1 MAAAGGTVFF
11 VPVQHVDSF
20 TVTAIMDVHHKRNSF
35 LLGDKSLCPDKHIVP
50 FRQKIHNEKTFTI
63 FDRKAARRE
72 SVEEQYKKK
81 KTGSAK
87 KAAPHGIKD
96 RKSASEQKK
105 KAQRAERIPERKK
118 SNWDD
123 GEFLD
128 DWDEVSGKTAA
139 HSNKRR
145 VKKPAG
151 KSSQTFHEKSS
162 QTFHEKSS
170 QNRTVKRSASAST
183 AASGRNRKRRSARKE
198 PMAALD
204 IAIALTGVLVLAA
217 AAFTTSMYLGR
228 NEQNKQMEAVAA
240 VGKNL
245 EAIGMSGEEVLSAV
259 AVAAQN
265 VSEEASEEETTETEN
280 GYEEKDLEANV
291 DVILKLSSMQ
301 KDMKIKFADKNS
313 GKLIGNQPF
322 TVKLEGASSQNAKDD
337 DKDGI
342 IYLKDLKAGDYV
354 VTVTGPDE
362 ISGRK
367 AAGISGR
374 VTVKD
379 KIEYKKVDVTDEIKK
394 ESEINVAKEDT
405 AIAPA
410 VESVLQDTVEWV
422 ASTKTPAGNGQE
434 YEEVGKS
441 DIPEPAQARLL
452 EPEIKY
458 AYFAKETQIAVFD
471 QPREESPAERENTPP
486 SESESSSESEST
498 KPSESESTKS
508 TESESESG
516 SSKPTESESTKPSES
531 ESTKPSE
538 SESATESST
547 AATEPTKTPETK
559 PEEIKVKKITISG
572 SATVEVGQT
581 VSLSVTVS
589 PDNAANK
596 SVRWEIVSG
605 KEFASVD
612 DKGTVKGVKAGE
624 AKIKAVA
631 QDGSNVESGIST
643 VKVTE
648 KKINRGDTKTL
659 LKDKNGNQLYCKD
672 GDTYREATTA
682 DYYTKDKF
690 YRKKANV
697 EYRYTGWQ
705 TIDGR
710 RFFYDKN
717 GTAVTG
723 EQVIQGGD
731 GSLNTGTVMG
741 IDISKHN
748 GNIDWNAV
756 KNSGVQYVIL
766 RCGYRGSASGVLVED
781 QKFKSNIQGATAAG
795 LKVGIYFFS
804 QAVNEV
810 EAVEEASMTLSLIK
824 KYRIT
829 YPVYIDVESAN
840 GRADGISKAART
852 SVINAFCQT
861 IRNSGYTPGLYAN
874 KNWLTEKINT
884 GALGGCKIWLAQY
897 VAAPTYGGR
906 YEMWQY
912 SSRGSIAGIKGN
924 VDLNVS
930 YMGY

>member
-1 MAAAGGTVFF
+1 M
-11 VPVQHVDSF
+11 
-20 TVTAIMDVHHKRNSF
+20 
-35 LLGDKSLCPDKHIVP
+35 
-50 FRQKIHNEKTFTI
+50 
-63 FDRKAARRE
+63 
-72 SVEEQYKKK
+72 EEQHKKK

-96 RKSASEQKK
+96 RKSVSEQKK

-151 KSSQTFHEKSS
+151 KSSQ
-162 QTFHEKSS
+162 
-170 QNRTVKRSASAST
+170 NRTVKRSASALT
-183 AASGRNRKRRSARKE
+183 AASGRNRKHRSARKE

-265 VSEEASEEETTETEN
+265 VSEEASEEETTETET

-458 AYFAKETQIAVFD
+458 AYFAKETQIAVFN
-471 QPREESPAERENTPP
+471 QPREESPAESENTPP
-486 SESESSSESEST
+486 TESESSSESEST
-498 KPSESESTKS
+498 KPSESEGTKP

-559 PEEIKVKKITISG
+559 PEEVKVKKITISG

-605 KEFASVD
+605 KEFVSVD

-705 TIDGR
+705 TIDGK

-723 EQVIQGGD
+723 EQVIQGVKYTFNGD

-874 KNWLTEKINT
+874 KNWLAEKINT

>member
-1 MAAAGGTVFF
+1 M
-11 VPVQHVDSF
+11 
-20 TVTAIMDVHHKRNSF
+20 
-35 LLGDKSLCPDKHIVP
+35 
-50 FRQKIHNEKTFTI
+50 
-63 FDRKAARRE
+63 
-72 SVEEQYKKK
+72 EEQHKKK

-96 RKSASEQKK
+96 RKSVSEQKK

-128 DWDEVSGKTAA
+128 DWDEVSGKTAE

-162 QTFHEKSS
+162 Q
-170 QNRTVKRSASAST
+170 NRTVKRSGSAST
-183 AASGRNRKRRSARKE
+183 AASGRNRKHRSARKE

-265 VSEEASEEETTETEN
+265 APEEASEEETTETET

-410 VESVLQDTVEWV
+410 VESVLHDTVEWV

-471 QPREESPAERENTPP
+471 QPREESPAESENTPP
-486 SESESSSESEST
+486 TESESSSESEST
-498 KPSESESTKS
+498 KPSESEGTKP

-559 PEEIKVKKITISG
+559 PEEVKVKKITISG

-605 KEFASVD
+605 KEFVSVD

-648 KKINRGDTKTL
+648 KKTNRGDTKTL

-697 EYRYTGWQ
+697 EYRYTG
-705 TIDGR
+705 GR
-710 RFFYDKN
+710 RSTEKRFFYDKN

-723 EQVIQGGD
+723 EQVIQGVKYTFNGD

-781 QKFKSNIQGATAAG
+781 QKFKRNIQGATAAG

-824 KYRIT
+824 NYRIA

>member
-1 MAAAGGTVFF
+1 M
-11 VPVQHVDSF
+11 
-20 TVTAIMDVHHKRNSF
+20 
-35 LLGDKSLCPDKHIVP
+35 
-50 FRQKIHNEKTFTI
+50 
-63 FDRKAARRE
+63 
-72 SVEEQYKKK
+72 EEQHKKK
-81 KTGSAK
+81 KSGSAK

-96 RKSASEQKK
+96 RKSVSEQKK

-151 KSSQTFHEKSS
+151 KSSQ
-162 QTFHEKSS
+162 
-170 QNRTVKRSASAST
+170 NRTVKHSASAST
-183 AASGRNRKRRSARKE
+183 AASGRNRKHRSARKE

-265 VSEEASEEETTETEN
+265 VSEEASEEETTETET

-422 ASTKTPAGNGQE
+422 ESTKTPAGNGQE

-471 QPREESPAERENTPP
+471 QPREESPAEGENTPP

-498 KPSESESTKS
+498 KPSESEGTKPS
-508 TESESESG
+508 ESESESG

-605 KEFASVD
+605 KEFVSVD

-705 TIDGR
+705 TIDGK

-723 EQVIQGGD
+723 EQVIQGVKYTFNGD

-781 QKFKSNIQGATAAG
+781 QKFKKNIQGATAAG

-824 KYRIT
+824 NYRIT

>member
-1 MAAAGGTVFF
+1 M
-11 VPVQHVDSF
+11 
-20 TVTAIMDVHHKRNSF
+20 
-35 LLGDKSLCPDKHIVP
+35 
-50 FRQKIHNEKTFTI
+50 
-63 FDRKAARRE
+63 
-72 SVEEQYKKK
+72 EEQHKKK

-96 RKSASEQKK
+96 RKSVSEQKK

-162 QTFHEKSS
+162 Q
-170 QNRTVKRSASAST
+170 NRTVKRSASAST
-183 AASGRNRKRRSARKE
+183 AASGRNRKHRSARKE

-265 VSEEASEEETTETEN
+265 VSEEASEEETTET

-367 AAGISGR
+367 AVGISGR

-471 QPREESPAERENTPP
+471 QPREESPAEGENTPP

-498 KPSESESTKS
+498 KPSESEGTKP

-559 PEEIKVKKITISG
+559 PEEVKVKKITISG

-581 VSLSVTVS
+581 VSLSAAVS

-605 KEFASVD
+605 KEFVSVD

-631 QDGSNVESGIST
+631 QDGSNVESGISA

-705 TIDGR
+705 TIDGK

-723 EQVIQGGD
+723 EQVIQGVKYTFNGD

-781 QKFKSNIQGATAAG
+781 QKFKRNIQGAMAAG

-824 KYRIT
+824 NYRIT

-930 YMGY
+930 YMSY

>member
-1 MAAAGGTVFF
+1 M
-11 VPVQHVDSF
+11 
-20 TVTAIMDVHHKRNSF
+20 
-35 LLGDKSLCPDKHIVP
+35 
-50 FRQKIHNEKTFTI
+50 
-63 FDRKAARRE
+63 
-72 SVEEQYKKK
+72 EEQHKKK
-81 KTGSAK
+81 KSGSAK

-96 RKSASEQKK
+96 RKSVSEQKK
-105 KAQRAERIPERKK
+105 KAQRAERIPARKK

-162 QTFHEKSS
+162 Q
-170 QNRTVKRSASAST
+170 NRTVKRSASAST
-183 AASGRNRKRRSARKE
+183 AASGRNRKHRSARKE

-265 VSEEASEEETTETEN
+265 VSEEVSEEETTETET

-337 DKDGI
+337 DKDGV

-422 ASTKTPAGNGQE
+422 ESTKTPAGNGQE

-471 QPREESPAERENTPP
+471 QPREESPAESENTPP

-498 KPSESESTKS
+498 KPSESESTKP

-538 SESATESST
+538 SESAT
-547 AATEPTKTPETK
+547 TEPTKTPETK

-605 KEFASVD
+605 KEFVSVD

-705 TIDGR
+705 TIDGK

-723 EQVIQGGD
+723 EQVIQGVKYTFNGD

-781 QKFKSNIQGATAAG
+781 QKFKKNIQGATAAG

-824 KYRIT
+824 NYRIT

>member
-1 MAAAGGTVFF
+1 M
-11 VPVQHVDSF
+11 
-20 TVTAIMDVHHKRNSF
+20 
-35 LLGDKSLCPDKHIVP
+35 
-50 FRQKIHNEKTFTI
+50 
-63 FDRKAARRE
+63 
-72 SVEEQYKKK
+72 EEQHKKK
-81 KTGSAK
+81 KSGSAK

-96 RKSASEQKK
+96 RKSVSEQKK
-105 KAQRAERIPERKK
+105 KAQRAERIPARKK

-162 QTFHEKSS
+162 Q
-170 QNRTVKRSASAST
+170 NRTVKRSASAST
-183 AASGRNRKRRSARKE
+183 AASGRNRKHRSARKE

-265 VSEEASEEETTETEN
+265 VSEEVSEEETTETET

-337 DKDGI
+337 DKDGV

-422 ASTKTPAGNGQE
+422 ESTKTPAGNGQE

-471 QPREESPAERENTPP
+471 QPREESPAENENTPP
-486 SESESSSESEST
+486 TESESSS
-498 KPSESESTKS
+498 
-508 TESESESG
+508 
-516 SSKPTESESTKPSES
+516 ESESTKPSES

-605 KEFASVD
+605 KEFVSVD

-705 TIDGR
+705 TIDGK

-723 EQVIQGGD
+723 EQVIQGVKYTFNGD

-781 QKFKSNIQGATAAG
+781 QKFKKNIQGATAAG

-824 KYRIT
+824 NYRIT

>member
-1 MAAAGGTVFF
+1 M
-11 VPVQHVDSF
+11 
-20 TVTAIMDVHHKRNSF
+20 
-35 LLGDKSLCPDKHIVP
+35 
-50 FRQKIHNEKTFTI
+50 
-63 FDRKAARRE
+63 
-72 SVEEQYKKK
+72 EEQHKKK
-81 KTGSAK
+81 KSGSAK

-96 RKSASEQKK
+96 RKSVSEQKK

-128 DWDEVSGKTAA
+128 DWDEVSGKTPA

-151 KSSQTFHEKSS
+151 KSS

-183 AASGRNRKRRSARKE
+183 AASGRNRKHRSARKE

-217 AAFTTSMYLGR
+217 AVFTTSMYLGR

-265 VSEEASEEETTETEN
+265 VSEEVSEEETTETET

-367 AAGISGR
+367 AVGISGR

-422 ASTKTPAGNGQE
+422 ESTKTPAGNGQE

-471 QPREESPAERENTPP
+471 QPREESPAEGENTPP
-486 SESESSSESEST
+486 SESESSS
-498 KPSESESTKS
+498 
-508 TESESESG
+508 
-516 SSKPTESESTKPSES
+516 ESESTKPSES

-559 PEEIKVKKITISG
+559 PEEVKVKKITISG

-589 PDNAANK
+589 PDNAENK

-605 KEFASVD
+605 KEFVSVD

-705 TIDGR
+705 TIDGK

-723 EQVIQGGD
+723 EQVIQGVKYTFNGD

-781 QKFKSNIQGATAAG
+781 QKFKRNIQGATAAG

-824 KYRIT
+824 NYRIT

>member
-1 MAAAGGTVFF
+1 M
-11 VPVQHVDSF
+11 
-20 TVTAIMDVHHKRNSF
+20 
-35 LLGDKSLCPDKHIVP
+35 
-50 FRQKIHNEKTFTI
+50 
-63 FDRKAARRE
+63 
-72 SVEEQYKKK
+72 EEQHKKK

-87 KAAPHGIKD
+87 KAAPHGIKN
-96 RKSASEQKK
+96 RKSVSEQKK

-118 SNWDD
+118 SNRDD

-128 DWDEVSGKTAA
+128 DWDEVSGKTAV
-139 HSNKRR
+139 HSNKHR

-151 KSSQTFHEKSS
+151 KSS

-183 AASGRNRKRRSARKE
+183 AASGRNRKHRSARKE

-265 VSEEASEEETTETEN
+265 ASEEASEEETTETET

-379 KIEYKKVDVTDEIKK
+379 KIEYKKVDGKDEIKK

-458 AYFAKETQIAVFD
+458 AYFAKETQIAVCD
-471 QPREESPAERENTPP
+471 QPREESPAEGENTPP

-498 KPSESESTKS
+498 KPSESEGTKPS
-508 TESESESG
+508 ESESESG

-605 KEFASVD
+605 KEFVSVD

-705 TIDGR
+705 TIDGK

-723 EQVIQGGD
+723 EQVIQGVKYTFNGD

-840 GRADGISKAART
+840 GRADGISKEART

-912 SSRGSIAGIKGN
+912 SSRGAIAGIKGN

>member
-1 MAAAGGTVFF
+1 M
-11 VPVQHVDSF
+11 
-20 TVTAIMDVHHKRNSF
+20 
-35 LLGDKSLCPDKHIVP
+35 
-50 FRQKIHNEKTFTI
+50 
-63 FDRKAARRE
+63 
-72 SVEEQYKKK
+72 EEQHKKK

-96 RKSASEQKK
+96 RKSVSEQKK

-162 QTFHEKSS
+162 Q
-170 QNRTVKRSASAST
+170 NRAVKRSASAST
-183 AASGRNRKRRSARKE
+183 AASGRNRKHRSARKE

-265 VSEEASEEETTETEN
+265 VSEESSEEETTETET

-367 AAGISGR
+367 AVGISGR

-422 ASTKTPAGNGQE
+422 ESTKTPAGNGQE

-458 AYFAKETQIAVFD
+458 AYFAKETQIAVFN
-471 QPREESPAERENTPP
+471 QTREESPAEGENTPP
-486 SESESSSESEST
+486 SESESSS
-498 KPSESESTKS
+498 
-508 TESESESG
+508 
-516 SSKPTESESTKPSES
+516 ESESTKPSES

-559 PEEIKVKKITISG
+559 PEEVKVKKITISG

-581 VSLSVTVS
+581 VSLSASVS

-605 KEFASVD
+605 KEFVSVD

-705 TIDGR
+705 TIDGK

-723 EQVIQGGD
+723 EQVIQGVKYTFNGD

-781 QKFKSNIQGATAAG
+781 QKFKKNIQGATAAG

>member
-1 MAAAGGTVFF
+1 M
-11 VPVQHVDSF
+11 
-20 TVTAIMDVHHKRNSF
+20 
-35 LLGDKSLCPDKHIVP
+35 
-50 FRQKIHNEKTFTI
+50 
-63 FDRKAARRE
+63 
-72 SVEEQYKKK
+72 EEQHKKK

-96 RKSASEQKK
+96 RKSVSEQKK

-151 KSSQTFHEKSS
+151 KSN

-170 QNRTVKRSASAST
+170 QNRTVNRSASAST

-265 VSEEASEEETTETEN
+265 VSEEVSEEETTETET

-422 ASTKTPAGNGQE
+422 ESTKTPAGNGQE

-471 QPREESPAERENTPP
+471 QPREESPAESENTPP
-486 SESESSSESEST
+486 SESESSS
-498 KPSESESTKS
+498 
-508 TESESESG
+508 
-516 SSKPTESESTKPSES
+516 ESESTKPSES

-559 PEEIKVKKITISG
+559 PEEVKVKKITISG

-581 VSLSVTVS
+581 VSLSAAVS

-605 KEFASVD
+605 KEFVSVD

-705 TIDGR
+705 TIDGK

-723 EQVIQGGD
+723 EQVIQGVKYTFNGD

-781 QKFKSNIQGATAAG
+781 QKFKRNIQGATAAG

-897 VAAPTYGGR
+897 VAVPTYGGR

>member
-1 MAAAGGTVFF
+1 M
-11 VPVQHVDSF
+11 
-20 TVTAIMDVHHKRNSF
+20 
-35 LLGDKSLCPDKHIVP
+35 
-50 FRQKIHNEKTFTI
+50 
-63 FDRKAARRE
+63 
-72 SVEEQYKKK
+72 EEQHKKK

-96 RKSASEQKK
+96 RKSVSEQKK

-162 QTFHEKSS
+162 Q
-170 QNRTVKRSASAST
+170 NRTVKRSASAST
-183 AASGRNRKRRSARKE
+183 AASGRNRKHRSARKE

-217 AAFTTSMYLGR
+217 AAFTTSIYLGR

-265 VSEEASEEETTETEN
+265 VSEEASEEETTETET

-498 KPSESESTKS
+498 KPSESEGTKPS
-508 TESESESG
+508 ESESESG

-605 KEFASVD
+605 KEFVSVD

-705 TIDGR
+705 TIDGK

-723 EQVIQGGD
+723 EQVIQGVKYTFNGD

-840 GRADGISKAART
+840 GRADGISKATRT

>member
-1 MAAAGGTVFF
+1 MEG
-11 VPVQHVDSF
+11 QH
-20 TVTAIMDVHHKRNSF
+20 
-35 LLGDKSLCPDKHIVP
+35 
-50 FRQKIHNEKTFTI
+50 
-63 FDRKAARRE
+63 
-72 SVEEQYKKK
+72 KKK
-81 KTGSAK
+81 KSGSAK

-96 RKSASEQKK
+96 RKSVSEQKK

-139 HSNKRR
+139 HSSKRR
-145 VKKPAG
+145 VKKSAG
-151 KSSQTFHEKSS
+151 KSSQTFPEKSS
-162 QTFHEKSS
+162 QS
-170 QNRTVKRSASAST
+170 RTAKRSGSASA
-183 AASGRNRKRRSARKE
+183 AVSGRNRKRRSARKE

-245 EAIGMSGEEVLSAV
+245 EDIGMSGEEVLSAV

-265 VSEEASEEETTETEN
+265 ASEEASEEETTETET

-301 KDMKIKFADKNS
+301 KDMKIKFADKSS

-367 AAGISGR
+367 TAGISGR

-405 AIAPA
+405 AIAPS

-471 QPREESPAERENTPP
+471 QPREESPAESENTPP

-498 KPSESESTKS
+498 KPSESESTKPS
-508 TESESESG
+508 ESASESG

-559 PEEIKVKKITISG
+559 PEEVKVKKITIPG

-581 VSLSVTVS
+581 VSLSAAVS

-605 KEFASVD
+605 KDFISVD

-631 QDGSNVESGIST
+631 QDGSNVESGTST

-648 KKINRGDTKTL
+648 KKVNRGDTKTL

-705 TIDGR
+705 TIDGK

-723 EQVIQGGD
+723 EQVIQGVKYTFNGD

-824 KYRIT
+824 NYRIT

>member
-1 MAAAGGTVFF
+1 M
-11 VPVQHVDSF
+11 
-20 TVTAIMDVHHKRNSF
+20 
-35 LLGDKSLCPDKHIVP
+35 
-50 FRQKIHNEKTFTI
+50 
-63 FDRKAARRE
+63 
-72 SVEEQYKKK
+72 EEQHKKK

-96 RKSASEQKK
+96 RKSVSEQKK

-128 DWDEVSGKTAA
+128 DWDEVSGKTPA

-151 KSSQTFHEKSS
+151 KSS

-183 AASGRNRKRRSARKE
+183 AASGRNRKHRSARKE

-217 AAFTTSMYLGR
+217 AVFTTSMYLGR

-265 VSEEASEEETTETEN
+265 VSEEASEEETTETET

-422 ASTKTPAGNGQE
+422 ESTKTPAGNGQE

-458 AYFAKETQIAVFD
+458 AYFAKETQIAVFN
-471 QPREESPAERENTPP
+471 QPREESPAESENTPP

-498 KPSESESTKS
+498 KPSESESTKP

-559 PEEIKVKKITISG
+559 PEEVKVKKITISG

-581 VSLSVTVS
+581 VSLSAAVS

-605 KEFASVD
+605 KEFVSVD

-705 TIDGR
+705 TIDGK

-723 EQVIQGGD
+723 EQVIQGVKYTFNGD

-824 KYRIT
+824 NYRIT

-861 IRNSGYTPGLYAN
+861 IRNRATRRDCMRT
-874 KNWLTEKINT
+874 KT
-884 GALGGCKIWLAQY
+884 G
-897 VAAPTYGGR
+897 
-906 YEMWQY
+906 
-912 SSRGSIAGIKGN
+912 
-924 VDLNVS
+924 
-930 YMGY
+930 

>member
-1 MAAAGGTVFF
+1 
-11 VPVQHVDSF
+11 
-20 TVTAIMDVHHKRNSF
+20 
-35 LLGDKSLCPDKHIVP
+35 
-50 FRQKIHNEKTFTI
+50 
-63 FDRKAARRE
+63 
-72 SVEEQYKKK
+72 
-81 KTGSAK
+81 
-87 KAAPHGIKD
+87 
-96 RKSASEQKK
+96 
-105 KAQRAERIPERKK
+105 
-118 SNWDD
+118 
-123 GEFLD
+123 
-128 DWDEVSGKTAA
+128 
-139 HSNKRR
+139 
-145 VKKPAG
+145 
-151 KSSQTFHEKSS
+151 
-162 QTFHEKSS
+162 
-170 QNRTVKRSASAST
+170 
-183 AASGRNRKRRSARKE
+183 
-198 PMAALD
+198 MAALD

-265 VSEEASEEETTETEN
+265 APEEASEEETTETET

-471 QPREESPAERENTPP
+471 QTREESPAENENTPP
-486 SESESSSESEST
+486 TESESSSESEST
-498 KPSESESTKS
+498 KPSESEGTKPS
-508 TESESESG
+508 ESESESG

-547 AATEPTKTPETK
+547 AATEPTKTPETR

-605 KEFASVD
+605 KEFVSVD

-705 TIDGR
+705 TIDGK

-717 GTAVTG
+717 GIAVTG
-723 EQVIQGGD
+723 EQVIQGVKYTFNGD

-824 KYRIT
+824 NYRIT

-840 GRADGISKAART
+840 GRADGISKEART

>member
-1 MAAAGGTVFF
+1 M
-11 VPVQHVDSF
+11 
-20 TVTAIMDVHHKRNSF
+20 
-35 LLGDKSLCPDKHIVP
+35 
-50 FRQKIHNEKTFTI
+50 
-63 FDRKAARRE
+63 
-72 SVEEQYKKK
+72 EEQHKKK

-96 RKSASEQKK
+96 RKSVSEQKK

-162 QTFHEKSS
+162 Q
-170 QNRTVKRSASAST
+170 NRTVKRSGSAST
-183 AASGRNRKRRSARKE
+183 AASGRNRKHRSARKE

-265 VSEEASEEETTETEN
+265 VSEEVSEEETTETET

-471 QPREESPAERENTPP
+471 QPREESPAESENTPP
-486 SESESSSESEST
+486 TESESSSESEST
-498 KPSESESTKS
+498 KPS
-508 TESESESG
+508 ESESESG

-705 TIDGR
+705 TIDGK

-723 EQVIQGGD
+723 EQVIQGVKYTFNGD

>member
-1 MAAAGGTVFF
+1 M
-11 VPVQHVDSF
+11 
-20 TVTAIMDVHHKRNSF
+20 
-35 LLGDKSLCPDKHIVP
+35 
-50 FRQKIHNEKTFTI
+50 
-63 FDRKAARRE
+63 
-72 SVEEQYKKK
+72 EEQHKKK

-96 RKSASEQKK
+96 RKSVSEQKK

-162 QTFHEKSS
+162 Q
-170 QNRTVKRSASAST
+170 NRTVKRSGSAST
-183 AASGRNRKRRSARKE
+183 AASGRNRKHRSARKE

-265 VSEEASEEETTETEN
+265 ASEEASEEETTETET

-458 AYFAKETQIAVFD
+458 AYFAKETQIAVFN
-471 QPREESPAERENTPP
+471 QPREESPAESENTPP
-486 SESESSSESEST
+486 TESESSSESEST
-498 KPSESESTKS
+498 KPS
-508 TESESESG
+508 ESESESG

-559 PEEIKVKKITISG
+559 PEEVKVKKITISG

-605 KEFASVD
+605 KEFVSVD

-705 TIDGR
+705 TIDGK

-723 EQVIQGGD
+723 EQVIQGVKYTFNGD

-861 IRNSGYTPGLYAN
+861 IRNSGYMPGLYAN

>member
-1 MAAAGGTVFF
+1 M
-11 VPVQHVDSF
+11 
-20 TVTAIMDVHHKRNSF
+20 
-35 LLGDKSLCPDKHIVP
+35 
-50 FRQKIHNEKTFTI
+50 
-63 FDRKAARRE
+63 
-72 SVEEQYKKK
+72 EEQHKKK

-96 RKSASEQKK
+96 RKSVSEQKK

-151 KSSQTFHEKSS
+151 KSSQ
-162 QTFHEKSS
+162 
-170 QNRTVKRSASAST
+170 NRTVKRSASALT
-183 AASGRNRKRRSARKE
+183 AASGRNRKHRSARKE

-265 VSEEASEEETTETEN
+265 VSEEASEEETTETET

-471 QPREESPAERENTPP
+471 QTREESPAENENTPP
-486 SESESSSESEST
+486 TESESSSESEST
-498 KPSESESTKS
+498 KPSESEGTKPS
-508 TESESESG
+508 ESESESG

-605 KEFASVD
+605 KEFVSVD

-705 TIDGR
+705 TIDGK

-723 EQVIQGGD
+723 EQVIQGVKYTFNGD

-840 GRADGISKAART
+840 GRADGISKEART

>member
-1 MAAAGGTVFF
+1 M
-11 VPVQHVDSF
+11 
-20 TVTAIMDVHHKRNSF
+20 
-35 LLGDKSLCPDKHIVP
+35 
-50 FRQKIHNEKTFTI
+50 
-63 FDRKAARRE
+63 
-72 SVEEQYKKK
+72 EEQHKKK

-96 RKSASEQKK
+96 RKSVSEQKK

-118 SNWDD
+118 SNRDD
-123 GEFLD
+123 REFLD

-162 QTFHEKSS
+162 Q
-170 QNRTVKRSASAST
+170 NRTVKRSASALT
-183 AASGRNRKRRSARKE
+183 AASGRNRKHRSARKE

-265 VSEEASEEETTETEN
+265 APEEASEEETTETETET

-471 QPREESPAERENTPP
+471 QPREESPAEGENTPP

-498 KPSESESTKS
+498 KPSESEGTKPS
-508 TESESESG
+508 ESESESG

-605 KEFASVD
+605 KEFVSVD

-705 TIDGR
+705 TIDGK

-723 EQVIQGGD
+723 EQVIQGVKYTFNGD
-731 GSLNTGTVMG
+731 GSLNTGTAMG

-840 GRADGISKAART
+840 GRADGISKEART

>member
-1 MAAAGGTVFF
+1 M
-11 VPVQHVDSF
+11 
-20 TVTAIMDVHHKRNSF
+20 
-35 LLGDKSLCPDKHIVP
+35 
-50 FRQKIHNEKTFTI
+50 
-63 FDRKAARRE
+63 
-72 SVEEQYKKK
+72 EEQHKKK
-81 KTGSAK
+81 KTGSVK

-96 RKSASEQKK
+96 RKSVSEQKK

-162 QTFHEKSS
+162 Q
-170 QNRTVKRSASAST
+170 NRTVKRSASAST
-183 AASGRNRKRRSARKE
+183 AASGRNRKHRSARKE

-265 VSEEASEEETTETEN
+265 VSEEASEEETTETET

-291 DVILKLSSMQ
+291 NVILKLSSMQ

-422 ASTKTPAGNGQE
+422 ESTKTPAG
-434 YEEVGKS
+434 
-441 DIPEPAQARLL
+441 
-452 EPEIKY
+452 
-458 AYFAKETQIAVFD
+458 IAVFD
-471 QPREESPAERENTPP
+471 QPREESPAESENTPP

-498 KPSESESTKS
+498 KPSESESTKP

-605 KEFASVD
+605 KEFVSVD

-705 TIDGR
+705 TIDGK

-723 EQVIQGGD
+723 EQVIQGVKYTFNGD

-781 QKFKSNIQGATAAG
+781 QKFKRNIQGATAAG

>member
-1 MAAAGGTVFF
+1 M
-11 VPVQHVDSF
+11 
-20 TVTAIMDVHHKRNSF
+20 
-35 LLGDKSLCPDKHIVP
+35 
-50 FRQKIHNEKTFTI
+50 
-63 FDRKAARRE
+63 
-72 SVEEQYKKK
+72 EEQHKKK

-96 RKSASEQKK
+96 RKSVSEQKK

-151 KSSQTFHEKSS
+151 KSSQ
-162 QTFHEKSS
+162 
-170 QNRTVKRSASAST
+170 NRTVKHSASAST
-183 AASGRNRKRRSARKE
+183 AASGRNRKHRSARKE

-228 NEQNKQMEAVAA
+228 NEQNKQMEAVAV

-265 VSEEASEEETTETEN
+265 APEEASEEETTETET

-471 QPREESPAERENTPP
+471 QPREESPAEGENTPP

-498 KPSESESTKS
+498 KPSESEGTKP

-559 PEEIKVKKITISG
+559 PEEVKVKKITISG

-605 KEFASVD
+605 KEFVSVD

-705 TIDGR
+705 TIDGK

-723 EQVIQGGD
+723 EQVIQGVKYTFNGD

-897 VAAPTYGGR
+897 VSAPTYGGR

>member
-1 MAAAGGTVFF
+1 M
-11 VPVQHVDSF
+11 
-20 TVTAIMDVHHKRNSF
+20 
-35 LLGDKSLCPDKHIVP
+35 
-50 FRQKIHNEKTFTI
+50 
-63 FDRKAARRE
+63 
-72 SVEEQYKKK
+72 EEQHKKK

-96 RKSASEQKK
+96 RKSVSEQKK

-118 SNWDD
+118 SNRDD
-123 GEFLD
+123 REFLD

-139 HSNKRR
+139 HSNKCR

-151 KSSQTFHEKSS
+151 KSS

-170 QNRTVKRSASAST
+170 QNRTVKRSASALT
-183 AASGRNRKRRSARKE
+183 AASGRNRKHRSARKE

-265 VSEEASEEETTETEN
+265 APEEVSEEETTETETET

-471 QPREESPAERENTPP
+471 QPREESPAEGENTPP
-486 SESESSSESEST
+486 TESESSSESEST
-498 KPSESESTKS
+498 KPSESEGTKP

-605 KEFASVD
+605 KEFVSVD

-672 GDTYREATTA
+672 GDTYREATT

-705 TIDGR
+705 TIDGK

-723 EQVIQGGD
+723 EQVIQGVKYTFNGD

-795 LKVGIYFFS
+795 LKIGIYFFS

-840 GRADGISKAART
+840 GRADGISKEART

>member
-1 MAAAGGTVFF
+1 M
-11 VPVQHVDSF
+11 
-20 TVTAIMDVHHKRNSF
+20 
-35 LLGDKSLCPDKHIVP
+35 
-50 FRQKIHNEKTFTI
+50 
-63 FDRKAARRE
+63 
-72 SVEEQYKKK
+72 EEQHKKK
-81 KTGSAK
+81 KSGSAK
-87 KAAPHGIKD
+87 KAASHGIKD
-96 RKSASEQKK
+96 RKSVSEQKK
-105 KAQRAERIPERKK
+105 KAQRAERIPERKR

-139 HSNKRR
+139 HSSKRR

-151 KSSQTFHEKSS
+151 KRS

-170 QNRTVKRSASAST
+170 QNRTAKRPGSAST
-183 AASGRNRKRRSARKE
+183 AVSGRNRKRRSARKE

-245 EAIGMSGEEVLSAV
+245 EDIGMSGEEVLSAV

-265 VSEEASEEETTETEN
+265 ASEEASEEETTETET

-301 KDMKIKFADKNS
+301 KDMKIKFADKSS

-322 TVKLEGASSQNAKDD
+322 TVKLEGASNQNAKDD

-367 AAGISGR
+367 TAGISGR

-405 AIAPA
+405 AIAPS

-458 AYFAKETQIAVFD
+458 AYFAKETQIAVFE
-471 QPREESPAERENTPP
+471 QPREESPVESENTPP

-498 KPSESESTKS
+498 KPSESESTKPS
-508 TESESESG
+508 ESASESG

-559 PEEIKVKKITISG
+559 PEEVKVKKITISG

-581 VSLSVTVS
+581 ISLSAAVS

-605 KEFASVD
+605 KEFVSVD

-648 KKINRGDTKTL
+648 KKTNRGDTKTL

-705 TIDGR
+705 TIDGK

-723 EQVIQGGD
+723 EQVIQGVKYTFNGD

-824 KYRIT
+824 NYRIT

-897 VAAPTYGGR
+897 VAAPTYAGR

>member
-1 MAAAGGTVFF
+1 MEG
-11 VPVQHVDSF
+11 QH
-20 TVTAIMDVHHKRNSF
+20 
-35 LLGDKSLCPDKHIVP
+35 
-50 FRQKIHNEKTFTI
+50 
-63 FDRKAARRE
+63 
-72 SVEEQYKKK
+72 KKK

-96 RKSASEQKK
+96 RTSVSEQKK
-105 KAQRAERIPERKK
+105 KAQHAERIPERKK

-139 HSNKRR
+139 HSSKRR

-162 QTFHEKSS
+162 Q
-170 QNRTVKRSASAST
+170 NRTVKRPGSASA

-245 EAIGMSGEEVLSAV
+245 EDIGMSGEEVLSAV

-265 VSEEASEEETTETEN
+265 ASEEASEEETVETET

-367 AAGISGR
+367 TAGISGR

-458 AYFAKETQIAVFD
+458 AYFAKETQISVFD
-471 QPREESPAERENTPP
+471 QPREESPAESENTPP

-498 KPSESESTKS
+498 KPSESESTKPS
-508 TESESESG
+508 ESASESE

-559 PEEIKVKKITISG
+559 PEEVKVKKITISG

-581 VSLSVTVS
+581 VSLSAEVS

-605 KEFASVD
+605 KEFVSVD

-631 QDGSNVESGIST
+631 QDGSNVESGTST

-705 TIDGR
+705 TIDGK

-723 EQVIQGGD
+723 EQVIQGVKYTFNGD

-824 KYRIT
+824 NYRIT

-897 VAAPTYGGR
+897 VAAPTYAGR

>member
-1 MAAAGGTVFF
+1 
-11 VPVQHVDSF
+11 
-20 TVTAIMDVHHKRNSF
+20 
-35 LLGDKSLCPDKHIVP
+35 
-50 FRQKIHNEKTFTI
+50 
-63 FDRKAARRE
+63 
-72 SVEEQYKKK
+72 
-81 KTGSAK
+81 
-87 KAAPHGIKD
+87 
-96 RKSASEQKK
+96 
-105 KAQRAERIPERKK
+105 
-118 SNWDD
+118 
-123 GEFLD
+123 
-128 DWDEVSGKTAA
+128 
-139 HSNKRR
+139 
-145 VKKPAG
+145 
-151 KSSQTFHEKSS
+151 
-162 QTFHEKSS
+162 
-170 QNRTVKRSASAST
+170 
-183 AASGRNRKRRSARKE
+183 
-198 PMAALD
+198 
-204 IAIALTGVLVLAA
+204 
-217 AAFTTSMYLGR
+217 
-228 NEQNKQMEAVAA
+228 
-240 VGKNL
+240 
-245 EAIGMSGEEVLSAV
+245 MSGEEVLSAV

-265 VSEEASEEETTETEN
+265 VSEESSEEETTETET

-367 AAGISGR
+367 AVGISGR

-422 ASTKTPAGNGQE
+422 ESTKTPAGNGQE

-471 QPREESPAERENTPP
+471 QPREESPAEGENTPP

-498 KPSESESTKS
+498 KPSESESTKP

-559 PEEIKVKKITISG
+559 PEEVKVKKITISG
-572 SATVEVGQT
+572 SATIEVGQT
-581 VSLSVTVS
+581 VSLSASVS

-605 KEFASVD
+605 KEFVSVD

-690 YRKKANV
+690 YRKKRMWNI
-697 EYRYTGWQ
+697 G
-705 TIDGR
+705 IPDGR
-710 RFFYDKN
+710 RS
-717 GTAVTG
+717 T
-723 EQVIQGGD
+723 
-731 GSLNTGTVMG
+731 
-741 IDISKHN
+741 
-748 GNIDWNAV
+748 
-756 KNSGVQYVIL
+756 
-766 RCGYRGSASGVLVED
+766 ED
-781 QKFKSNIQGATAAG
+781 AF
-795 LKVGIYFFS
+795 
-804 QAVNEV
+804 
-810 EAVEEASMTLSLIK
+810 SMTKTGPPL
-824 KYRIT
+824 
-829 YPVYIDVESAN
+829 PAN
-840 GRADGISKAART
+840 R
-852 SVINAFCQT
+852 
-861 IRNSGYTPGLYAN
+861 
-874 KNWLTEKINT
+874 
-884 GALGGCKIWLAQY
+884 
-897 VAAPTYGGR
+897 
-906 YEMWQY
+906 
-912 SSRGSIAGIKGN
+912 
-924 VDLNVS
+924 
-930 YMGY
+930 

>member
-1 MAAAGGTVFF
+1 MEG
-11 VPVQHVDSF
+11 QH
-20 TVTAIMDVHHKRNSF
+20 
-35 LLGDKSLCPDKHIVP
+35 
-50 FRQKIHNEKTFTI
+50 
-63 FDRKAARRE
+63 
-72 SVEEQYKKK
+72 KKK
-81 KTGSAK
+81 KTGTAK

-96 RKSASEQKK
+96 RKSVSEQKK
-105 KAQRAERIPERKK
+105 KAQRAERISERKK
-118 SNWDD
+118 SNRDD

-162 QTFHEKSS
+162 Q
-170 QNRTVKRSASAST
+170 NRTVKRSASALT
-183 AASGRNRKRRSARKE
+183 AASGRNRTHRSARKE

-265 VSEEASEEETTETEN
+265 ASEEASEEETAETET

-471 QPREESPAERENTPP
+471 QPREESPAESENTPP
-486 SESESSSESEST
+486 TESESSSESEST
-498 KPSESESTKS
+498 KPSESEGTKP

-605 KEFASVD
+605 KEFVSVD

-631 QDGSNVESGIST
+631 QDGSDVESGIST

-705 TIDGR
+705 TIDGK

-723 EQVIQGGD
+723 EQVIQGVKYTFNGD

-781 QKFKSNIQGATAAG
+781 QKFKKNIQGATAAG

-824 KYRIT
+824 NYRIT

>member
-1 MAAAGGTVFF
+1 M
-11 VPVQHVDSF
+11 
-20 TVTAIMDVHHKRNSF
+20 
-35 LLGDKSLCPDKHIVP
+35 
-50 FRQKIHNEKTFTI
+50 
-63 FDRKAARRE
+63 
-72 SVEEQYKKK
+72 EEQHKKK

-96 RKSASEQKK
+96 RKSVSEQKK
-105 KAQRAERIPERKK
+105 KAQSAERIPERKK
-118 SNWDD
+118 SNRDD
-123 GEFLD
+123 GKFLD

-145 VKKPAG
+145 VKRPAG
-151 KSSQTFHEKSS
+151 KSS

-265 VSEEASEEETTETEN
+265 APEEVSEEETTETETET

-471 QPREESPAERENTPP
+471 QPREESPAEGENTPP

-498 KPSESESTKS
+498 KPSESEGTKPS
-508 TESESESG
+508 ESESESG

-559 PEEIKVKKITISG
+559 PEEVKVKKITISG

-605 KEFASVD
+605 KEFVSVD

-705 TIDGR
+705 TIDGK

-717 GTAVTG
+717 GTAVIG
-723 EQVIQGGD
+723 EQVIQGVKYTFNGD

-824 KYRIT
+824 NYRIT

-840 GRADGISKAART
+840 GRADGISKEART

>member
-1 MAAAGGTVFF
+1 
-11 VPVQHVDSF
+11 
-20 TVTAIMDVHHKRNSF
+20 
-35 LLGDKSLCPDKHIVP
+35 
-50 FRQKIHNEKTFTI
+50 
-63 FDRKAARRE
+63 
-72 SVEEQYKKK
+72 
-81 KTGSAK
+81 
-87 KAAPHGIKD
+87 
-96 RKSASEQKK
+96 
-105 KAQRAERIPERKK
+105 
-118 SNWDD
+118 
-123 GEFLD
+123 
-128 DWDEVSGKTAA
+128 
-139 HSNKRR
+139 
-145 VKKPAG
+145 
-151 KSSQTFHEKSS
+151 
-162 QTFHEKSS
+162 
-170 QNRTVKRSASAST
+170 
-183 AASGRNRKRRSARKE
+183 
-198 PMAALD
+198 MAALD

-265 VSEEASEEETTETEN
+265 APEEASEEETTETET

-410 VESVLQDTVEWV
+410 VESVLHDTVEWV

-471 QPREESPAERENTPP
+471 QPREESPAESENTPP
-486 SESESSSESEST
+486 TESESSSESEST
-498 KPSESESTKS
+498 KPSESEGTKP

-559 PEEIKVKKITISG
+559 PEEVKVKKITISG

-605 KEFASVD
+605 KEFVSVD

-648 KKINRGDTKTL
+648 KKTNRGDTKTL

-705 TIDGR
+705 TIDGK

-723 EQVIQGGD
+723 EQVIQGVKYTFNGD

-781 QKFKSNIQGATAAG
+781 QKFKRNIQGATAAG

-824 KYRIT
+824 NYRIA

-861 IRNSGYTPGLYAN
+861 IRNSGYTPGLYAT
-874 KNWLTEKINT
+874 KT
-884 GALGGCKIWLAQY
+884 G
-897 VAAPTYGGR
+897 
-906 YEMWQY
+906 
-912 SSRGSIAGIKGN
+912 
-924 VDLNVS
+924 
-930 YMGY
+930 

>member
-1 MAAAGGTVFF
+1 M
-11 VPVQHVDSF
+11 
-20 TVTAIMDVHHKRNSF
+20 
-35 LLGDKSLCPDKHIVP
+35 
-50 FRQKIHNEKTFTI
+50 
-63 FDRKAARRE
+63 
-72 SVEEQYKKK
+72 EEQHKKK

-96 RKSASEQKK
+96 RKSVSEQKK

-162 QTFHEKSS
+162 Q
-170 QNRTVKRSASAST
+170 NRTVKRSGSAST
-183 AASGRNRKRRSARKE
+183 AASGRNRKHRSARKE

-265 VSEEASEEETTETEN
+265 ASEEASEEETTETET

-422 ASTKTPAGNGQE
+422 ASTKTSAGNGQE

-458 AYFAKETQIAVFD
+458 AYFAKETQIAVFN
-471 QPREESPAERENTPP
+471 QPREESPAESENTPP
-486 SESESSSESEST
+486 TESESSSESEST
-498 KPSESESTKS
+498 KP

-559 PEEIKVKKITISG
+559 PEEVKIKKITISG

-605 KEFASVD
+605 KEFVSVD

-705 TIDGR
+705 TIDGK

-723 EQVIQGGD
+723 EQVIQGVKYTFNGD

>member
-1 MAAAGGTVFF
+1 M
-11 VPVQHVDSF
+11 
-20 TVTAIMDVHHKRNSF
+20 
-35 LLGDKSLCPDKHIVP
+35 
-50 FRQKIHNEKTFTI
+50 
-63 FDRKAARRE
+63 
-72 SVEEQYKKK
+72 EEQHKKK

-96 RKSASEQKK
+96 RKSVSEQKK

-118 SNWDD
+118 SNRDD

-162 QTFHEKSS
+162 Q
-170 QNRTVKRSASAST
+170 NRTVKRSASAST
-183 AASGRNRKRRSARKE
+183 AASGRNRKHRSARKE

-228 NEQNKQMEAVAA
+228 NEQNKQMEAVVA

-265 VSEEASEEETTETEN
+265 APEEASEEETTETETET

-301 KDMKIKFADKNS
+301 KDMKIKFADKSS

-471 QPREESPAERENTPP
+471 QTREESPAENENTPP
-486 SESESSSESEST
+486 TESESSSGSEST
-498 KPSESESTKS
+498 KPSESEGTKPS
-508 TESESESG
+508 ESESESG

-605 KEFASVD
+605 KEFVSVD

-705 TIDGR
+705 TIDGK

-723 EQVIQGGD
+723 EQVIQGVKYTFNGD

>member
-1 MAAAGGTVFF
+1 M
-11 VPVQHVDSF
+11 
-20 TVTAIMDVHHKRNSF
+20 
-35 LLGDKSLCPDKHIVP
+35 
-50 FRQKIHNEKTFTI
+50 
-63 FDRKAARRE
+63 
-72 SVEEQYKKK
+72 EEQHKKK

-96 RKSASEQKK
+96 RKSVSEQKK

-128 DWDEVSGKTAA
+128 DWDEVSGKTPA

-151 KSSQTFHEKSS
+151 KSS

-183 AASGRNRKRRSARKE
+183 AASGRNRKHRSARKE

-265 VSEEASEEETTETEN
+265 VSEEVSEEETTETET

-337 DKDGI
+337 DKDGV

-422 ASTKTPAGNGQE
+422 ESTKTPAGNGQE

-458 AYFAKETQIAVFD
+458 AYFAKETQIAVFN
-471 QPREESPAERENTPP
+471 QPREESPAESENTPP

-498 KPSESESTKS
+498 KPSESESTK
-508 TESESESG
+508 
-516 SSKPTESESTKPSES
+516 PTES

-605 KEFASVD
+605 KEFVSVD

-705 TIDGR
+705 TIDGK

-723 EQVIQGGD
+723 EQVIQGVKYTFNGD

-824 KYRIT
+824 NYRIT

>member
-1 MAAAGGTVFF
+1 M
-11 VPVQHVDSF
+11 
-20 TVTAIMDVHHKRNSF
+20 
-35 LLGDKSLCPDKHIVP
+35 
-50 FRQKIHNEKTFTI
+50 
-63 FDRKAARRE
+63 
-72 SVEEQYKKK
+72 EEQYKKK

-96 RKSASEQKK
+96 RKSVSEQKK

-162 QTFHEKSS
+162 Q
-170 QNRTVKRSASAST
+170 NRTVKRSGSAST
-183 AASGRNRKRRSARKE
+183 AASGRNRKHRSARKE

-265 VSEEASEEETTETEN
+265 ASEEASEEETTETET

-337 DKDGI
+337 DKDGV

-458 AYFAKETQIAVFD
+458 AYFAKETQIAVFN
-471 QPREESPAERENTPP
+471 QPREESPAESENTPP

-498 KPSESESTKS
+498 KPSESEGTKPS
-508 TESESESG
+508 ESESESG

-605 KEFASVD
+605 KEFVSVD

-705 TIDGR
+705 TIDGK

-723 EQVIQGGD
+723 EQVIQGVKYTFNGD

-781 QKFKSNIQGATAAG
+781 QKFKRNIQGATAAG

-824 KYRIT
+824 NYRIT

-861 IRNSGYTPGLYAN
+861 IRNSGYTP
-874 KNWLTEKINT
+874 
-884 GALGGCKIWLAQY
+884 
-897 VAAPTYGGR
+897 
-906 YEMWQY
+906 
-912 SSRGSIAGIKGN
+912 
-924 VDLNVS
+924 
-930 YMGY
+930 

>member
-1 MAAAGGTVFF
+1 M
-11 VPVQHVDSF
+11 
-20 TVTAIMDVHHKRNSF
+20 
-35 LLGDKSLCPDKHIVP
+35 
-50 FRQKIHNEKTFTI
+50 
-63 FDRKAARRE
+63 
-72 SVEEQYKKK
+72 EEQHKKK
-81 KTGSAK
+81 KSGSAK

-96 RKSASEQKK
+96 RKSVSEQKK

-139 HSNKRR
+139 HSSKRR

-162 QTFHEKSS
+162 Q
-170 QNRTVKRSASAST
+170 NRTAKRPGSAST
-183 AASGRNRKRRSARKE
+183 ATSGRNRKRRSARKE

-245 EAIGMSGEEVLSAV
+245 EDIGMSGEEVLSAV

-265 VSEEASEEETTETEN
+265 ASEEASEEETTETET

-301 KDMKIKFADKNS
+301 KDMKIKFADKSS

-322 TVKLEGASSQNAKDD
+322 TVKLEGASNQNAKDD

-367 AAGISGR
+367 TAGISGR

-405 AIAPA
+405 AIAPS

-458 AYFAKETQIAVFD
+458 AYFAKETQIAVFE
-471 QPREESPAERENTPP
+471 QPREESPVESENTPP

-498 KPSESESTKS
+498 KPSESESTKPS
-508 TESESESG
+508 ESASESG

-559 PEEIKVKKITISG
+559 PEEVKVKKITISG

-581 VSLSVTVS
+581 ISLSAAVS

-605 KEFASVD
+605 KEFVSVD

-648 KKINRGDTKTL
+648 KKTNRGDTKTL

-705 TIDGR
+705 TIDGK

-723 EQVIQGGD
+723 EQVIQGVKYTFNGD

-824 KYRIT
+824 NYRIT

-840 GRADGISKAART
+840 GRADGIPKAART

-897 VAAPTYGGR
+897 VAAPTYAGR

>member
-1 MAAAGGTVFF
+1 MEG
-11 VPVQHVDSF
+11 QH
-20 TVTAIMDVHHKRNSF
+20 
-35 LLGDKSLCPDKHIVP
+35 
-50 FRQKIHNEKTFTI
+50 
-63 FDRKAARRE
+63 
-72 SVEEQYKKK
+72 KKK
-81 KTGSAK
+81 KSGSAK

-96 RKSASEQKK
+96 RKSVSEQKK

-162 QTFHEKSS
+162 Q
-170 QNRTVKRSASAST
+170 NRTAKRSGSASA
-183 AASGRNRKRRSARKE
+183 AASGRNRNRRSARKE

-245 EAIGMSGEEVLSAV
+245 EDIGMSGEEVLSAV

-265 VSEEASEEETTETEN
+265 ASEEASEEETTETET

-301 KDMKIKFADKNS
+301 KDMKIKFADKSS

-322 TVKLEGASSQNAKDD
+322 TVKLEGASNQNAKDD

-367 AAGISGR
+367 TAGISGR

-405 AIAPA
+405 AIAPS

-458 AYFAKETQIAVFD
+458 AYFAKETQIAVFE
-471 QPREESPAERENTPP
+471 QPREESPVESENTPP

-498 KPSESESTKS
+498 KPSESESTKPS
-508 TESESESG
+508 ESASESG

-559 PEEIKVKKITISG
+559 PEEVKVKKITISG

-581 VSLSVTVS
+581 ISLSAAVS

-605 KEFASVD
+605 KEFVSVD

-648 KKINRGDTKTL
+648 KKTNRGDTKTL

-705 TIDGR
+705 TIDGK

-723 EQVIQGGD
+723 EQVIQGVKYTFNGD

-824 KYRIT
+824 NYRIT

-897 VAAPTYGGR
+897 VAAPTYAGR

>member
-1 MAAAGGTVFF
+1 M
-11 VPVQHVDSF
+11 
-20 TVTAIMDVHHKRNSF
+20 
-35 LLGDKSLCPDKHIVP
+35 
-50 FRQKIHNEKTFTI
+50 
-63 FDRKAARRE
+63 
-72 SVEEQYKKK
+72 EEQHKKK

-96 RKSASEQKK
+96 RKSVSEQKK

-162 QTFHEKSS
+162 Q
-170 QNRTVKRSASAST
+170 NRAVKRSASAST
-183 AASGRNRKRRSARKE
+183 AASGRNRKHRSARKE

-265 VSEEASEEETTETEN
+265 VSEESSEEETTETET

-367 AAGISGR
+367 AVGISGR

-422 ASTKTPAGNGQE
+422 ESTKTPAGNGQE

-471 QPREESPAERENTPP
+471 QPREESPAEGENTPP
-486 SESESSSESEST
+486 SESESSS
-498 KPSESESTKS
+498 
-508 TESESESG
+508 
-516 SSKPTESESTKPSES
+516 ESESTKPSES

-559 PEEIKVKKITISG
+559 PEEVKVKKITISG
-572 SATVEVGQT
+572 SATIEVGQT
-581 VSLSVTVS
+581 VSLSASVS

-605 KEFASVD
+605 KEFVSVD

-705 TIDGR
+705 TIDGK

-723 EQVIQGGD
+723 EQVIQGVKYTFNGD

-824 KYRIT
+824 NYRIT

>member
-1 MAAAGGTVFF
+1 MAATGGTVFF

-35 LLGDKSLCPDKHIVP
+35 LLGDKSLCPDKYIVP

-72 SVEEQYKKK
+72 SVEEQHKKK

-96 RKSASEQKK
+96 RKSVSEQKK

-128 DWDEVSGKTAA
+128 DWDEVSGKTPA

-151 KSSQTFHEKSS
+151 KSS

-183 AASGRNRKRRSARKE
+183 AASGRNRKHRSARKE

-217 AAFTTSMYLGR
+217 AVFTTSMYLGR

-265 VSEEASEEETTETEN
+265 VSEEASEEETTETET

-422 ASTKTPAGNGQE
+422 ESTKTPAGNGQE

-458 AYFAKETQIAVFD
+458 AYFAKETQIAVFN
-471 QPREESPAERENTPP
+471 QPREESPAESENTPP
-486 SESESSSESEST
+486 SESESSS
-498 KPSESESTKS
+498 
-508 TESESESG
+508 
-516 SSKPTESESTKPSES
+516 ESESTKPSES

-559 PEEIKVKKITISG
+559 PEEVKVKKITISG

-581 VSLSVTVS
+581 VSLSAAVS

-605 KEFASVD
+605 KEFVSVD

-705 TIDGR
+705 TIDGK

-723 EQVIQGGD
+723 EQVIQGVKYTFNGD

-824 KYRIT
+824 NYRIT

>member
-1 MAAAGGTVFF
+1 M
-11 VPVQHVDSF
+11 
-20 TVTAIMDVHHKRNSF
+20 
-35 LLGDKSLCPDKHIVP
+35 
-50 FRQKIHNEKTFTI
+50 
-63 FDRKAARRE
+63 
-72 SVEEQYKKK
+72 EEQHKKK

-96 RKSASEQKK
+96 RKSVSEQKK

-151 KSSQTFHEKSS
+151 KSSQ
-162 QTFHEKSS
+162 
-170 QNRTVKRSASAST
+170 NRTVKHSASAST
-183 AASGRNRKRRSARKE
+183 AASGRNRKHRSARKE

-245 EAIGMSGEEVLSAV
+245 EAIGMSGEDVLSAV

-265 VSEEASEEETTETEN
+265 VSEEASEEETTETET

-367 AAGISGR
+367 AVGISGR

-422 ASTKTPAGNGQE
+422 ESTKTPAGNGQE

-471 QPREESPAERENTPP
+471 QPREESPAEGENTPP

-498 KPSESESTKS
+498 KPSESEGTKP

-559 PEEIKVKKITISG
+559 PEEVKVKKITISG

-605 KEFASVD
+605 KEFVSVD

-705 TIDGR
+705 TIDGK

-723 EQVIQGGD
+723 EQVIQGVKYTFNGD

-781 QKFKSNIQGATAAG
+781 QKFKRNIQGATAAG

-824 KYRIT
+824 NYRIT

>member
-1 MAAAGGTVFF
+1 M
-11 VPVQHVDSF
+11 
-20 TVTAIMDVHHKRNSF
+20 
-35 LLGDKSLCPDKHIVP
+35 
-50 FRQKIHNEKTFTI
+50 
-63 FDRKAARRE
+63 
-72 SVEEQYKKK
+72 EEQHKKK
-81 KTGSAK
+81 KSGSAK

-96 RKSASEQKK
+96 RKSVSEQKK
-105 KAQRAERIPERKK
+105 KAQRAERIPERKR

-139 HSNKRR
+139 HSSKRR

-151 KSSQTFHEKSS
+151 KRS

-170 QNRTVKRSASAST
+170 QNRTAKRPGSAST
-183 AASGRNRKRRSARKE
+183 AVSGRNRKRRSARKE

-245 EAIGMSGEEVLSAV
+245 EDIGMSGEEVLSAV

-265 VSEEASEEETTETEN
+265 ASEEASEEETTETET

-301 KDMKIKFADKNS
+301 KDMKIKFADKSS

-322 TVKLEGASSQNAKDD
+322 TVKLEGASNQNAKDD

-367 AAGISGR
+367 TAGISGR

-405 AIAPA
+405 AIAPS

-458 AYFAKETQIAVFD
+458 AYFAKETQIAVFE
-471 QPREESPAERENTPP
+471 QPREESPVESENTPP

-498 KPSESESTKS
+498 KPSESESTKPS
-508 TESESESG
+508 ESASESG

-559 PEEIKVKKITISG
+559 PEEVKVKKITISG

-581 VSLSVTVS
+581 ISLSAAVS

-605 KEFASVD
+605 KEFVSVD

-648 KKINRGDTKTL
+648 KKTNRGDTKTL

-705 TIDGR
+705 TIDGK

-723 EQVIQGGD
+723 EQVIQGVKYTFNGD

-824 KYRIT
+824 NYRIT

-897 VAAPTYGGR
+897 VAAPTYAGR